1 MKKVLQIDGGG
12 IRGIIPAI
20 ILSYLEEKCG
30 KPLCQCFDL
39 ITGTSTGAIIG
50 GAIAASVPAS
60 QIRDLYINKGKA
72 LFTPRTRLNPR
83 NWIRGK
89 YDQRPFIEE
98 MAKQLGKN
106 HGGLNTPLGELTL
119 ADLNSRFM
127 ATAFNLSSQRT
138 HFIKSWDPEGRDTKY
153 KVVNVIAWS
162 ALSAVYYFDKINVPE
177 FKWNDYQVNELDSLP
192 HLEKQGAVFQDGGQG
207 VHNNTLG
214 YVLTEI
220 LANRWTQEELYILS
234 LGTGGQDEYIP
245 YETVAQFRITEQ
257 LKSYLLCQARRES
270 TINQVLAAHYV
281 SSQANP
287 NENPHITFKRIDKVL
302 DNKDEDGLDK
312 VEYIKNYQQYGNDL
326 INQIKPEDIE
336 LLKS

>member
-1 MKKVLQIDGGG
+1 MKKILQIDGGG
-12 IRGIIPAI
+12 IKGIIPAI
-20 ILSYLEEKCG
+20 ILTHLEKECSE
-30 KPLCQCFDL
+30 PLCQCFDL

-72 LFTPRTRLNPR
+72 LFTPRTRFNPLN
-83 NWIRGK
+83 WLRGK
-89 YDQRPFIEE
+89 YDQQVFIAEIT
-98 MAKQLGKN
+98 KQLGQLK
-106 HGGLNTPLGELTL
+106 L

-138 HFIKSWDPEGRDTKY
+138 HFIKSWDPKDQDKEVIK
-153 KVVNVIAWS
+153 VIAWS

-177 FKWNDYQVNELDSLP
+177 FEWIDYKGDELESSSQSK
-192 HLEKQGAVFQDGGQG
+192 KQGAVFQDGGQG

-220 LANRWTQEELYILS
+220 LANRWTQEEIYILS
-234 LGTGGQDEYIP
+234 LGTGGSEEYIP
-245 YETVAQFRITEQ
+245 YEDAAQFRTIKQ
-257 LKSYLLCQARRES
+257 LKSYLLCQARKES

-287 NENPHITFKRIDKVL
+287 NENPQITFRRIDIIFK
-302 DNKDEDGLDK
+302 NKAEDGLDK
-312 VEYIKNYQQYGNDL
+312 VEYIQKYQQYGNEL
-326 INQIKPEDIE
+326 LSKIKLEDIE
-336 LLKS
+336 LLKR